1 MRTICK
7 TVDDFLENL
16 RIELTQFGNSSSTT
30 KQHPIHRKAIY
41 LTQIDVPIEED
52 KLNAVRFDVMIQI
65 GAVVVTEEGEYLLEC
80 IESQGIDYRDASNE
94 KKGTEQSELTVA
106 RIEEFCKLNQLTI
119 RPGSL
124 SY

>member
-16 RIELTQFGNSSSTT
+16 RIELSIPTDSD
-30 KQHPIHRKAIY
+30 KCPIHRKAVY
-41 LTQIDVPIEED
+41 LTQFDMPMGED
-52 KLNAVRFDVMIQI
+52 RLNAVRFDVMIHV
-65 GAVVVTEEGEYLLEC
+65 GAVITTEEGEYLLEC
-80 IESQGIDYRDASNE
+80 VESQGIDYQDASNE